1 VLGCRVRSGRAA
13 AVLLAYPVDNSRL
26 LDSREFWLANPD
38 DPSTIQPYHAA
49 FGTLEVD
56 QARIAPRVR
65 AVAHAAQV
73 SVKEALAAWQSRRL
87 QVTVAALVVGSLTD
101 PHTIRHPHMRAH
113 GLEGQLFRTVLA
125 DALRSGGI
133 SSTFFSDRDIY
144 QRAAAA
150 LGISIQALRRLVSA
164 LRDADKPWSADH
176 RLAVAGA
183 LAISSSN
190 AAAAD

>member
-1 VLGCRVRSGRAA
+1 M
-13 AVLLAYPVDNSRL
+13 LADPK
-26 LDSREFWLANPD
+26 

-56 QARIAPRVR
+56 QARIAPRLR
-65 AVAHAAQV
+65 AVTHAAQA
-73 SVKEALAAWQSRRL
+73 SVKEALAEWQSRSL
-87 QVTVAALVVGSLTD
+87 QVTTAVLVVGSLTD
-101 PHTIRHPHMRAH
+101 PRTIRHPHMRAH
-113 GLEGQLFRTVLA
+113 GLEGHLFRTVLA

-144 QRAAAA
+144 QRAATVHD
-150 LGISIQALRRLVSA
+150 LSIQALRRLVST

-183 LAISSSN
+183 LAASSPN
-190 AAAAD
+190 APAIA

>member
-1 VLGCRVRSGRAA
+1 LGCRVRSGRAA
-13 AVLLAYPVDNSRL
+13 AILLAYPADNCRV
-26 LDSREFWLANPD
+26 LDSREFSLADPD

-65 AVAHAAQV
+65 AVTHAAQA
-73 SVKEALAAWQSRRL
+73 SVKEALAAWQSREL
-87 QVTVAALVVGSLTD
+87 QVTVAALVVGSLTN
-101 PHTIRHPHMRAH
+101 PHTIRHSHMRAH

-144 QRAAAA
+144 QRAAVA
-150 LGISIQALRRLVSA
+150 LGLSIQALRRLISA
-164 LRDADKPWSADH
+164 LRDADTPWSADH

-183 LAISSSN
+183 LAASST
-190 AAAAD
+190 APAIA